1 MTDPTR
7 IGTEPVT
14 DRPKRVGFSLRASVA
29 ASCNMAC
36 QYCPRYTSMEDYT
49 PDRHRGRGITHE
61 RYLLILTGLL
71 STLRFTSVSFTGG
84 EPTMNP
90 HLPEIAAAARPLVD
104 RLELNTNG
112 LLLTS
117 RRWSMLAPYFD
128 RVKLSLDTLDPDLFK
143 RLTEAPGRNPIGKV
157 FKAIDLVTASGTELA
172 INCVVS
178 HDTLPTLQPLLD
190 FTTRHGL
197 RLHLLDYYF
206 TEERRQ
212 NWQKQFIPIEG
223 LMPGLRQ
230 RYGPSTA
237 EPIFGCGFHRY
248 DVPAHAGDPAA
259 VVRVK
264 TSYSGTMRAPRCAT
278 CTHYC
283 QEGMYGLKLS
293 TDGWVTT
300 CPSTD
305 EADGTLLEPGMT
317 PTQIGDRLAGILS
330 DLENTSHE
338 PDSMLTLI
346 AQQRLDVAADQ
357 QAALAAEAIGA
368 LP

>member
-1 MTDPTR
+1 MINSPSS
-7 IGTEPVT
+7 GTT
-14 DRPKRVGFSLRASVA
+14 SATSTSRSVGFSLRASVA

-49 PDRHRGRGITHE
+49 PDRYRNRGITHE
-61 RYLLILTGLL
+61 KYLSILTGLL
-71 STLRFTSVSFTGG
+71 SALRFTSVSFTGG

-90 HLPEIAAAARPLVD
+90 HLAQIAGAARPLVD

-112 LLLTS
+112 LLLTPH
-117 RRWSMLAPYFD
+117 RWSKLAPYFD
-128 RVKLSLDTLDPDLFK
+128 RVKLSLDTLDPALFK

-157 FKAIDLVTASGTELA
+157 LQAIDLVTAYGTELA

-178 HDTLPTLQPLLD
+178 RDTLPTLQPLLD
-190 FTTRHGL
+190 FATSRGL

-212 NWQKQFIPIEG
+212 NWQQQFIPVEY
-223 LMPGLRQ
+223 LMPGLRD
-230 RYGPSTA
+230 RYGSPTV

-248 DVPAHAGDPAA
+248 DVRATSDGPAA

-264 TSYSGTMRAPRCAT
+264 TSCSGTMRAPRCAT

-283 QEGMYGLKLS
+283 QEGMYGFKLS

-300 CPSTD
+300 CPSNDETD
-305 EADGTLLEPGMT
+305 GDLLEADMT
-317 PTQIGDRLAGILS
+317 AEQINGRLAGLLS
-330 DLENTSHE
+330 DLDNTIYE
-338 PDSMLTLI
+338 PDSMLALI
-346 AQQRLDVAADQ
+346 AKQRLMLAPDQ
-357 QAALAAEAIGA
+357 QVAVTTDSIGA
-368 LP
+368 FA

>member
-1 MTDPTR
+1 MTNSSSETAPA
-7 IGTEPVT
+7 T
-14 DRPKRVGFSLRASVA
+14 DRPTRVAFSLRASVA

-49 PDRHRGRGITHE
+49 PNRHRGRGITHE
-61 RYLLILTGLL
+61 GYLLILTQLL
-71 STLRFTSVSFTGG
+71 SAVQFTSVSFTGG

-90 HLPEIAAAARPLVD
+90 HLPEIAATARPLVD

-112 LLLTS
+112 LLLTPH
-117 RRWSMLAPYFD
+117 RWSMLAPYFD

-143 RLTEAPGRNPIGKV
+143 RLTDAPGHNPIGKV
-157 FKAIDLVTASGTELA
+157 LEAVDLVSASGTELA

-178 HDTLPTLQPLLD
+178 RDTLPTLQPLLD
-190 FTTRHGL
+190 FTTRNGL

-212 NWQKQFIPIEG
+212 NWQKQFIPIET

-230 RYGPSTA
+230 RYGRAAA
-237 EPIFGCGFHRY
+237 EPIFGCGFYRY
-248 DVPAHAGDPAA
+248 DIPATADGPAS

-264 TSYSGTMRAPRCAT
+264 TSYSGTMRAPRCTT

-305 EADGTLLEPGMT
+305 EADGTLLEPDMT
-317 PTQIGDRLAGILS
+317 PTEIGDRLASILS
-330 DLENTSHE
+330 DLDNAKYE

-346 AQQRLDVAADQ
+346 AKRGLNLDADQ
-357 QAALAAEAIGA
+357 QPASVAATIAGWA
-368 LP
+368 